1 VIAPSVSGALLEI
14 LHIATWR
21 FLGKSGA
28 NAGDAGWI
36 FAASLAAL
44 CALHGASAQR
54 ESCGLGKVAWSTI
67 ASFWTGFGYWAISV
81 PFSLTS
87 PLPSHSVMGFLHPFP
102 FTFISFDVAQDLA
115 VVLVISL
122 GSGLLVGAGSAGLE
136 AVREWLIERRD
147 SASLEAA
154 VTDQSSGA
162 ERVDK
167 TVSTQNPQKST

>member
-1 VIAPSVSGALLEI
+1 MIAPSVSGALLEV

-21 FLGKSGA
+21 FLGRSA
-28 NAGDAGWI
+28 ASVGDAGWI
-36 FAASLAAL
+36 FAGSLAAL

-54 ESCGLGKVAWSTI
+54 ESCGLGKVGWSTM

-81 PFSLTS
+81 PFSLAS
-87 PLPSHSVMGFLHPFP
+87 PLPSHSVMGFVHPFP

-147 SASLEAA
+147 RGSFKVA
-154 VTDQSSGA
+154 VTDKSSGA
-162 ERVDK
+162 ERAEV
-167 TVSTQNPQKST
+167 TASTQNPQKSI

>member
-1 VIAPSVSGALLEI
+1 
-14 LHIATWR
+14 
-21 FLGKSGA
+21 
-28 NAGDAGWI
+28 
-36 FAASLAAL
+36 
-44 CALHGASAQR
+44 
-54 ESCGLGKVAWSTI
+54 
-67 ASFWTGFGYWAISV
+67 
-81 PFSLTS
+81 
-87 PLPSHSVMGFLHPFP
+87 MGFLHPFP

-154 VTDQSSGA
+154 VADQSSGA
-162 ERVDK
+162 ERVDE